1 MGKQRARRVTS
12 GLPPMQSG
20 SSLAA
25 QRRAVSDDRFSHPST
40 AAPLERAGGSPAA
53 ENAGRIA
60 KPQVENE
67 GESPVPCKRC
77 GRACVWPIIERP
89 SVLEEDEALLA
100 HLGLRLAIWSGTSLH
115 GSMHPAS
122 RSRAVDRS
130 QDILP
135 GGRRAGKRVSWAEG
149 LADDRAPSS
158 RGEWWG
164 VLQEFQRLGGSLAH
178 TIKTGLGLGGGLCQ
192 SKPNG
197 LAALLHQRGSMV
209 IVALRD
215 DANEGVQAARENV
228 VAFAGLQKT
237 QDVPCQWCSRRHR
250 GSSTTSPEGKAA
262 GSESGSGNGGCRE
275 QARTSPHGP
284 TKVRV
289 RQEGVEEEALVRQ
302 GDARQL
308 KTQVF
313 FSQCSCVSL
322 YSFVLVRARASSGCQ
337 VELFLHTHTRTRKPH
352 RLCLMHPSAQC
363 CAGICIL
370 CTGGDRDVRTA
381 LFARIGLD
389 ARLVPYALDVGTVT
403 RRLPRHLALL
413 LFRGLVK
420 FHV

>member
-1 MGKQRARRVTS
+1 M
-12 GLPPMQSG
+12 
-20 SSLAA
+20 
-25 QRRAVSDDRFSHPST
+25 
-40 AAPLERAGGSPAA
+40 
-53 ENAGRIA
+53 
-60 KPQVENE
+60 
-67 GESPVPCKRC
+67 
-77 GRACVWPIIERP
+77 WPIIERP

-100 HLGLRLAIWSGTSLH
+100 RLGLRLAIWSGTSLH

-284 TKVRV
+284 TKVRF

-313 FSQCSCVSL
+313 FCPPDSCILLYTFERVRHRGARWSCSSTHTH
-322 YSFVLVRARASSGCQ
+322 VRANLTVFDLCIHRHNAAQGYAFCALEETEMYVPPSLQGSGLTRALC
-337 VELFLHTHTRTRKPH
+337 RTRWMLAQSLGASHVISPRSSSVALSSATFHAAREKLGY
-352 RLCLMHPSAQC
+352 RLGDGYYQLCVHTMTKQSHVALPSTCFETSTC
-363 CAGICIL
+363 CVQPQHGQAPPESVQEEV
-370 CTGGDRDVRTA
+370 TAVTEDVQECQRQPNRQVRA
-381 LFARIGLD
+381 LQ
-389 ARLVPYALDVGTVT
+389 
-403 RRLPRHLALL
+403 
-413 LFRGLVK
+413 
-420 FHV
+420 

>member
-1 MGKQRARRVTS
+1 M
-12 GLPPMQSG
+12 
-20 SSLAA
+20 
-25 QRRAVSDDRFSHPST
+25 
-40 AAPLERAGGSPAA
+40 
-53 ENAGRIA
+53 
-60 KPQVENE
+60 
-67 GESPVPCKRC
+67 
-77 GRACVWPIIERP
+77 WPIIERP

-115 GSMHPAS
+115 GSMNPAS

-178 TIKTGLGLGGGLCQ
+178 TIKTGLGLGEGLFQ

-237 QDVPCQWCSRRHR
+237 QDAPCQWCSRRHR
-250 GSSTTSPEGKAA
+250 GCSTTRPEGKAA
-262 GSESGSGNGGCRE
+262 GPESGSGNGGCRE
-275 QARTSPHGP
+275 QARTSPHGS
-284 TKVRV
+284 TKVRF

-313 FSQCSCVSL
+313 FCPPEQASS
-322 YSFVLVRARASSGCQ
+322 VLVRFAVFFCTRASACVIG
-337 VELFLHTHTRTRKPH
+337 VPGGVVPPHTHTHTYAQTSPSLSYASIGTMLRRD
-352 RLCLMHPSAQC
+352 MHF
-363 CAGICIL
+363 
-370 CTGGDRDVRTA
+370 V
-381 LFARIGLD
+381 
-389 ARLVPYALDVGTVT
+389 
-403 RRLPRHLALL
+403 H
-413 LFRGLVK
+413 
-420 FHV
+420 